1 MKKFHLKKLPVILF
15 ALLTISCSAHPP
27 PSDKSMEEKFR
38 VNEAEFNK
46 FVKMLKED
54 SRIED
59 VNLDAAYGHG
69 DNYKLPLPPER
80 MNEYRRLI
88 KQTGIKYASRTQRD
102 RIFFTVWRDTLGWN
116 FTEKVRFRSKH
127 YIYSESPQSPLF
139 DSLDDASKLVNSNG
153 NINAFKKI
161 SDNWYLAYFDY

>member
-1 MKKFHLKKLPVILF
+1 MLFISF
-15 ALLTISCSAHPP
+15 ALLANSCSAPLP
-27 PSDKSMEEKFR
+27 PSDKTMEEKFR

-59 VNLDAAYGHG
+59 VNLEAAYGHG
-69 DNYKLPLPPER
+69 YDYKLPLPPER

-88 KQTGIKYASRTQRD
+88 KQIGIKNASQTSRD
-102 RIFFTVWRDTLGWN
+102 KIFFTVWRDTLGWN
-116 FTEKVRFRSKH
+116 ITEKVRFRSKH

-139 DSLDDASKLVNSNG
+139 DSLDDAGKLVDSNG